1 METFMESLI
10 FIKSEFQMINTEG
23 KLERIFKGKQV
34 PSTVPVRVS
43 MLMTQKL
50 LININIV
57 FDIEALILHDCTLSL
72 SLYEI

>member
-10 FIKSEFQMINTEG
+10 FIKSEFQKINTEG
-23 KLERIFKGKQV
+23 KLERIFRGKQV
-34 PSTVPVRVS
+34 PSTVPVWVS

-57 FDIEALILHDCTLSL
+57 FDSEALILRDCTLSL
-72 SLYEI
+72 YEI